1 MRQLL
6 RGRADPS
13 APRDVHRDMPRAHA
27 RPGVRLNLIS
37 SVDGATSVDGASG
50 SLGGPADHEVFQAVR
65 SVTDVVV
72 VDEQDEDFLF
82 LRYRRGRETR

>member
-6 RGRADPS
+6 RVRADPS
-13 APRDVHRDMPRAHA
+13 APRASTARCRVNG

-50 SLGGPADHEVFQAVR
+50 SLGGPADHEVFQAMR
-65 SVTDVVV
+65 SVTGVVV